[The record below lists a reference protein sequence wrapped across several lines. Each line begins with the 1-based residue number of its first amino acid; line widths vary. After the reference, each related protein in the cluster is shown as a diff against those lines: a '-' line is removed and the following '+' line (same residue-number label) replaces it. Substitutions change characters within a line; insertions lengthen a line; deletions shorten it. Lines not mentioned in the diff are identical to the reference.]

1 MVAIY
6 LLHEFIYFYDL
17 YGHFQ
22 RDSML
27 DQLIVVDEQNK
38 TQEEKM
44 KMKMWMVNEC
54 GAMTKKKKERDL

>member
-44 KMKMWMVNEC
+44 KMKM
-54 GAMTKKKKERDL
+54 